1 MQTADLA
8 IRRGLRNRDQ
18 NPMRTRLVEER
29 LGARWRERVSMSNC
43 CLRRRFSAR
52 TAFVPPGPRSLARVV
67 KKEAKRRKMIFMLG
81 SVGQGDGEPQ
91 GDGMPI

>member
-1 MQTADLA
+1 
-8 IRRGLRNRDQ
+8 
-18 NPMRTRLVEER
+18 
-29 LGARWRERVSMSNC
+29 MSNC